1 MSAMIK
7 KFKEKIRQKLISD
20 FASLFSKEKLDAKE
34 LERVINQ
41 VLEELISREHAAVS
55 TEERLQIVNEI
66 IDECVGFGPIDSLLK
81 DP

>member
-1 MSAMIK
+1 MIK